1 MWQHSHACI
10 CLLPPQQYHQ
20 QVSARCALARCT
32 SCCGLCLPSRQPTRH
47 LVLAVERIQAA
58 CTCVCCRQSS
68 MPGMRRTT
76 SSTAAATAAL
86 AARLA
91 AVETQLAGLQQ
102 AQAATDASVAA
113 AGAGS
118 ARPPSAF
125 TPVRP
130 GRRSTLDLQGV
141 CPACA
146 GPGWCVLGLCSP
158 TVLLPGCSIL

>member
-1 MWQHSHACI
+1 
-10 CLLPPQQYHQ
+10 
-20 QVSARCALARCT
+20 
-32 SCCGLCLPSRQPTRH
+32 
-47 LVLAVERIQAA
+47 
-58 CTCVCCRQSS
+58 

-130 GRRSTLDLQGV
+130 GRRSTLDLQGALQVLAGVSLV
-141 CPACA
+141 CAHPQCSAARLQYPVSIAKTPSDFACTA
-146 GPGWCVLGLCSP
+146 GDTSMGLD
-158 TVLLPGCSIL
+158 